1 MGILNYIVIPNNVG
15 PDQYDGFLNSN
26 IKVGMVAD
34 FILNN
39 YSLAVL
45 ISDNNPPSSVV
56 REINI
61 KVGKFTIRIKGYN
74 HYSGYP
80 SGAAVMYLINDISN
94 NISSYIIV
102 SGTMSIFFNPD
113 VFVLV
118 AHQYLNAPFILL
130 RNGTFNYYNSMSDF
144 NNIPRN
150 VNLLSGGYTSKT
162 PNGKFRILQPSFPEE
177 GDYIS
182 PYIYSI
188 TNTQLQMLTVSETSV
203 TYLSDEN
210 NNIWCT
216 FKNLLFK

>member
-1 MGILNYIVIPNNVG
+1 MGVLNYIEIPNNVG
-15 PDQYDGFLNSN
+15 PGQSSGFSNSN

-45 ISDNNPPSSVV
+45 VSDNNPTSSVARV
-56 REINI
+56 INI
-61 KVGKFTIRIKGYN
+61 KVGNFTIRITGQQQSSGVQDGVTIMQLIGEGFTVTSYN
-74 HYSGYP
+74 FQ
-80 SGAAVMYLINDISN
+80 
-94 NISSYIIV
+94 
-102 SGTMSIFFNPD
+102 SGTMSIFLNPD

-118 AHQYLNAPFILL
+118 AHQSINTPFILL
-130 RNGTFNYYNSMSDF
+130 RNGTFNYYNNMRDF
-144 NNIPRN
+144 NNIQRD

-188 TNTQLQMLTVSETSV
+188 TDTQLLMLTVSRINV

-216 FKNLLFK
+216 YRNLLFK